1 VSIDQWVA
9 SHMHPLVAEG
19 VFLPDGTY
27 VPLPKPAAEPFL
39 RLFYLQGGVFGPE
52 AFARAS
58 C

>member
-1 VSIDQWVA
+1 MSIDQWVA

-52 AFARAS
+52 AFARA
-58 C
+58 